1 MMQSMTI
8 DRTCEYTG
16 LGRTKIYELIRQGR
30 LQKVK
35 VDGRTLITVASA
47 DALIEA
53 SKVSVHQ

>member
-8 DRTCEYTG
+8 HRTCEYTG